1 MWNDKCRFLCV
12 CGMYRFLS
20 TRYEIQV
27 GKVEVQGEVSGKNV
41 ICNVFAFC
49 SRSGWELLGRG
60 GLLLFVL
67 VLLPA

>member
-1 MWNDKCRFLCV
+1 M
-12 CGMYRFLS
+12 
-20 TRYEIQV
+20 